1 MNNKK
6 LKHSLNNI
14 LFLFL
19 LNSFLVVIGTI
30 VLTKSSF
37 GQSTEQKK
45 ITEGLNKLRNTIRYN
60 QVNQLYQLNDYHLV
74 WINCDHQKKILLE
87 LLYFSNDKGLNEK
100 EYQFEFIRDYRSGA
114 LQFRNHDDSVNT
126 DILLTDAALH
136 FFSDLKTGNRS
147 FSQAFN

>member
-1 MNNKK
+1 MTPVNLYIDDSHRFIMENAIILFTIFQLK
-6 LKHSLNNI
+6 LKFMFTNYPNVISEDYKEIGIWLI
-14 LFLFL
+14 TA
-19 LNSFLVVIGTI
+19 LVVA
-30 VLTKSSF
+30 F
-37 GQSTEQKK
+37 GF
-45 ITEGLNKLRNTIRYN
+45 RYIRYN

-114 LQFRNHDDSVNT
+114 IQFRNQDDSVNT

-136 FFSDLKTGNRS
+136 FFS
-147 FSQAFN
+147 